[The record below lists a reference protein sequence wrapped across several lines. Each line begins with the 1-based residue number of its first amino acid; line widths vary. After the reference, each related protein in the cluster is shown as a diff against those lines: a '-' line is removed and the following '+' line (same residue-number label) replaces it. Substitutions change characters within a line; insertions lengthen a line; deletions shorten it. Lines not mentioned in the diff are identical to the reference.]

1 MKKESSFPIDAVV
14 LWVDGTDKS
23 WAEKKNKYSSNGY
36 LNGANRYR
44 DLETFEYWFKLVE
57 KNAPFFRK
65 IFLITD
71 HQVPN
76 FVISD
81 KRVEVVDHSEFIP
94 KQYLPTFNSNVI
106 EMSLGLLDKLS
117 EHFVLFNDDMFL
129 INPVDP
135 SFFFSA
141 VGQPTDIG
149 VLNILQPLEYFTKLP
164 FNNLVLLNQH
174 FNKREVLKKHLF
186 KFYNFKYGIRNL
198 QTMMTMPY
206 SSITGFFEHHQPQGM
221 LKSNFIKLEKIF
233 PELFSELRQHKFR
246 TSEDYTQWLVRE
258 WNLLEGNFT
267 PRSPKSGK
275 VVVIK
280 KSSDVDYLNTLL
292 QKKIKTLVINDKD
305 MDSKEFNVVKQKLKM
320 VFASC
325 VDKK

>member
-1 MKKESSFPIDAVV
+1 
-14 LWVDGTDKS
+14 
-23 WAEKKNKYSSNGY
+23 
-36 LNGANRYR
+36 
-44 DLETFEYWFKLVE
+44 
-57 KNAPFFRK
+57 
-65 IFLITD
+65 
-71 HQVPN
+71 
-76 FVISD
+76 
-81 KRVEVVDHSEFIP
+81 
-94 KQYLPTFNSNVI
+94 
-106 EMSLGLLDKLS
+106 
-117 EHFVLFNDDMFL
+117 
-129 INPVDP
+129 
-135 SFFFSA
+135 
-141 VGQPTDIG
+141 
-149 VLNILQPLEYFTKLP
+149 
-164 FNNLVLLNQH
+164 
-174 FNKREVLKKHLF
+174 
-186 KFYNFKYGIRNL
+186 
-198 QTMMTMPY
+198 
-206 SSITGFFEHHQPQGM
+206 M

-246 TSEDYTQWLVRE
+246 TSDDYTQWLVRE